1 VNKTNFNDIVFKL
14 QLTNTNKLLI
24 VSFHDYNNKKNKS
37 QLIIFLF
44 NSSISFQ
51 DLSRILTYFV
61 KKIAFSLI

>member
-37 QLIIFLF
+37 QLIIFIF

-61 KKIAFSLI
+61 KKIAFPLI